1 MSDFKKLTESVAY
14 KNLVKCNKITAKLEY
29 IRKMQIFLK
38 KEEKKLHDQL
48 LGLNGT

>member
-1 MSDFKKLTESVAY
+1 MSDFKKLTESVAF
-14 KNLVKCNKITAKLEY
+14 KNFEKCNKITAKLEC

-38 KEEKKLHDQL
+38 NEEKKLHDKL